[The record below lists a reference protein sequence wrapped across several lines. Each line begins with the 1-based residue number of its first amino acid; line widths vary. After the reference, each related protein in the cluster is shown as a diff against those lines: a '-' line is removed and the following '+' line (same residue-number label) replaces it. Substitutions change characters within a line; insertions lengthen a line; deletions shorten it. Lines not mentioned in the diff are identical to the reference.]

1 MTITNKNII
10 SFRCHRSMVSWVDTV
25 VPLFL
30 GGRSGF
36 LRLLLVT
43 MALEQTPPA
52 RGISKLFKKEPQLLE
67 LPIGNSCCFHV
78 RVNDAVKT
86 LIKEAATERG
96 QTVGQWAATAMYN
109 WRFRFKN
116 YQDIKEQKEGIPRN
130 RCAGIYPAFYRKC
143 RQITVCIRSIKGEA
157 AGFGC
162 FRHPC
167 PAGHHQNRGGT
178 SQCRQ
183 KITVLSGQKG

>member
-1 MTITNKNII
+1 
-10 SFRCHRSMVSWVDTV
+10 
-25 VPLFL
+25 
-30 GGRSGF
+30 
-36 LRLLLVT
+36 
-43 MALEQTPPA
+43 
-52 RGISKLFKKEPQLLE
+52 
-67 LPIGNSCCFHV
+67 
-78 RVNDAVKT
+78 

-157 AGFGC
+157 AGLAVSDTLVPQGIIKTVAV
-162 FRHPC
+162 
-167 PAGHHQNRGGT
+167 PANAG
-178 SQCRQ
+178 
-183 KITVLSGQKG
+183 KK